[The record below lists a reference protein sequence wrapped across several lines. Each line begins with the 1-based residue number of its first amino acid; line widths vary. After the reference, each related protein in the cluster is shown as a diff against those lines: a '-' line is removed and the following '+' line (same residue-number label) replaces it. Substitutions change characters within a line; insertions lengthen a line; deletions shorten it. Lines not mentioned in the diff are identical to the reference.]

1 MYHMSLPCRGTA
13 LNEVILVE
21 PQVFSDDRGFFLE
34 TYHQA
39 RYTQTGIDP
48 AFVQDNH
55 SHSRK
60 GCVRGLHYQLKHPQ
74 GKLIYA
80 VTGRIFDVVLDIRR
94 DSPTFGRW
102 CGVYLSADNKR
113 QVYIPPGFAHGF
125 SVLSDWADVIYKCT
139 DFYTPGDEY
148 GVLWS
153 DPDLEIDWGVDQPF
167 VSPKDLENPLLSR
180 IPPDLL
186 PTYDA
191 AGADDGLR

>member
-1 MYHMSLPCRGTA
+1 MSLQCHGTTFD
-13 LNEVILVE
+13 EVILVE

-60 GCVRGLHYQLKHPQ
+60 GSIRGLHYQLKHPQ

-80 VTGRIFDVVLDIRR
+80 VTGRIFDVALDIRR
-94 DSPTFGRW
+94 GSPTFGKW
-102 CGVYLSADNKR
+102 CGVHLSAENKR
-113 QVYIPPGFAHGF
+113 QLFIPPGFAHGF
-125 SVLSDWADVIYKCT
+125 SVLSDRADVIYKCT
-139 DFYTPGDEY
+139 NFYTPGDEY
-148 GVLWS
+148 GVLWR
-153 DPDLEIDWGVDQPF
+153 DPGLEIDWGVDQPI

-186 PTYDA
+186 PAYDA